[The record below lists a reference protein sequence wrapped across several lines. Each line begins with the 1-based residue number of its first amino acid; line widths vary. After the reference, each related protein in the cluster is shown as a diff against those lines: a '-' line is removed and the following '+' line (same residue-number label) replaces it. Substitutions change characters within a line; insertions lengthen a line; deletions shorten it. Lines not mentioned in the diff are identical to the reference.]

1 MAIRQWDVN
10 TALSSYRQLLL
21 TIDRLSEEEVIA
33 CLDLEVGTQRRRS
46 VIDRLTKRAIQ
57 LYTNRLQEKYRA
69 G

>member
-10 TALSSYRQLLL
+10 AALSSYRQLLL
-21 TIDRLSEEEVIA
+21 TIDGLSEEEVIA
-33 CLDLEVGTQRRRS
+33 CLDLEVGTLRRRS